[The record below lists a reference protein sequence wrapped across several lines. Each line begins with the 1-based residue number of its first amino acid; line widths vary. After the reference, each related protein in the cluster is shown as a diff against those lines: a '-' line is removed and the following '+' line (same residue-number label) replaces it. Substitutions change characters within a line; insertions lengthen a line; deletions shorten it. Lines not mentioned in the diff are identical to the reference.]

1 MFDIENHKEWIVRA
15 IGSCTTNEQLDCCKL
30 LITLFVLHMRKVGVD
45 ILVIRL
51 NEDNLWEK
59 YLTKEATISIP

>member
-1 MFDIENHKEWIVRA
+1 MFDIENHKEWIARA
-15 IGSCTTNEQLDCCKL
+15 IASCTTNEQLDCCKL
-30 LITLFVLHMRKVGVD
+30 LITLFVLQMRKVGVD

-59 YLTKEATISIP
+59 YLSKEATISIP